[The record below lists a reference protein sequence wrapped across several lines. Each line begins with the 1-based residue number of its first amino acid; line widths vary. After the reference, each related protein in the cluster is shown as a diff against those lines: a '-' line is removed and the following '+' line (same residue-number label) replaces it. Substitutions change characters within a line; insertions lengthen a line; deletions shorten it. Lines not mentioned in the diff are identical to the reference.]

1 MSPLAGKR
9 LCFVVPRYGE
19 AIVGGAERL
28 TRELALQAAG
38 RGAEVSVFTTCA
50 LDHSTWSNVLQ
61 PGVEAEAGVTVERFE
76 VDARDSDVWV
86 PLQLAISRG
95 ENLSVEDQLRWMA
108 SSVNSR
114 TLYAQLADRGSH
126 YDALFF
132 APYLFGTTFWGS
144 QIHPERSFLI
154 PCLHDESYAYLP
166 VIAVMFRTVAG
177 CICNAL
183 PEADLVR
190 RLYGSVRCVD
200 VGMGFEL
207 GSSESPAAPY
217 FEERFPYIVYLGR
230 KETGKNVHL
239 LIDLFC
245 SGKDRGWI
253 PDDVRLVIAGG
264 GNFSD
269 LERPAALARSDVI
282 DLARV
287 EESEKA
293 SLLSN
298 CVALCQPSVNESFSI
313 VLMEAWQHEVP
324 VLVHANC
331 SVTKYHVVES
341 NGGAYFSN
349 AQDFAAAVCVMHE
362 SADLRRH
369 LGKAGREYVSREYN
383 WEAVMQRFERGYLEL
398 SGRRQR
404 GMASIL

>member
-183 PEADLVR
+183 PEAVLVL
-190 RLYGSVRCVD
+190 RLDGIVRCVD

-324 VLVHANC
+324 VLVHAN
-331 SVTKYHVVES
+331 
-341 NGGAYFSN
+341 
-349 AQDFAAAVCVMHE
+349 
-362 SADLRRH
+362 
-369 LGKAGREYVSREYN
+369 
-383 WEAVMQRFERGYLEL
+383 
-398 SGRRQR
+398 
-404 GMASIL
+404 